1 MNRFFF
7 CGDPVKG
14 AAEVF
19 VIMKKDRFRSLSGE
33 IKMSVKI
40 ITDSGSDISQEY
52 AKQLGVRVIP
62 LIFSF
67 GEEEYEDGVNISNHE
82 FYEKLENCEELPKTS
97 QITPFRYTEVFKEE
111 TADGSEAVYISISS
125 GVSGCFQSATLAAKE
140 FDGRVKVF
148 DSKHFCISLRVLT
161 EYAARLS
168 KEGKSADEIMALLD
182 EALKKVRIIAIFA
195 TLENLKKGGRISSAA
210 AFVGGMLSIKPIITI
225 TDGKVDVLG
234 KVKGMKNG
242 YKVMRE
248 YIEKEGGIDLDMPF
262 SVAYSGTDDTN
273 INGFMEGNRDLFGDV
288 DDLPLSYV
296 GATVGTY
303 AGPGAISAAYFV
315 K

>member
-1 MNRFFF
+1 
-7 CGDPVKG
+7 
-14 AAEVF
+14 
-19 VIMKKDRFRSLSGE
+19 MKEK
-33 IKMSVKI
+33 KMGVKI

-52 AKQLGVRVIP
+52 ARQIGVRVIP
-62 LIFSF
+62 LVFRF
-67 GEEEYEDGVNISNHE
+67 DDQEYNDGVDLSNYE

-97 QITPFRYTEVFKEE
+97 QISPYRYSEVFKEE
-111 TADGSEAVYISISS
+111 TAEGSEAVYISISS
-125 GVSGCFQSATLAAKE
+125 GVSGCFQSATLAASE
-140 FDGRVKVF
+140 FDGKVKVF
-148 DSKHFCISLRVLT
+148 DSRHFCISLRILV

-168 KEGKSADEIMALLD
+168 KEGKNADEIMTLLE
-182 EALKKVRIIAIFA
+182 EAQKKVRIIAIFA

-210 AFVGGMLSIKPIITI
+210 AFVGGMLSIKPVITI

-242 YKVMRE
+242 YKAMRE
-248 YIEKEGGIDLDMPF
+248 YIENDGGIDLSMPF

-273 INGFMEGNRDLFGDV
+273 INGFMEGNRDLFGNAA
-288 DDLPLSYV
+288 DLPLSYV

-303 AGPGAISAAYFV
+303 AGPGAIAAAYFV